1 MTVGNLTLSLV
12 PEKVEVDEELDAM
25 LVKMESDDV
34 DPEKEHNYYQVR
46 TGVFGAGRG
55 VGLARRSHTCS

>member
-25 LVKMESDDV
+25 LVKMEQGDV
-34 DPEKEHNYYQVR
+34 DDPDKEHNYYQVR
-46 TGVFGAGRG
+46 EVF
-55 VGLARRSHTCS
+55 